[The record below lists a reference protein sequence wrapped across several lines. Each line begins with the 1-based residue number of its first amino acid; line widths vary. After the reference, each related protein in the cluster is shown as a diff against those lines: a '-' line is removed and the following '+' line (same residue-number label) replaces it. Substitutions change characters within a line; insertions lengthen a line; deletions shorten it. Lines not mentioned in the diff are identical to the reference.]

1 MKKVKKSLL
10 QPPYR
15 QKDLIS
21 VNSFIGFCQ
30 KYDIGTTKD
39 ELEYFEK
46 EGLLYPVVR
55 VNRGLVEYKRV
66 LADYDG
72 KGSEEWRFIPK
83 EHIARAKKQYKFK
96 EIDKA
101 TTYGHGSILS
111 GSDNWL
117 DWYVKHSL
125 AIFPARTKFK
135 EWSSYRSNQ
144 TWATNP
150 KKLGYDYE
158 TFYTPYQIYP
168 LQFIQSRR
176 SLTIKN
182 ATPIVSRRTATIKKT
197 IPLLCTIL
205 VYQKIR
211 GYIKRL

>member
-1 MKKVKKSLL
+1 MKKVTKAQL
-10 QPPYR
+10 QPSFR

-101 TTYGHGSILS
+101 TTYGHGSILMGKDRI
-111 GSDNWL
+111 GS
-117 DWYVKHSL
+117 
-125 AIFPARTKFK
+125 
-135 EWSSYRSNQ
+135 SNDIVWCWFGKVIVNY
-144 TWATNP
+144 TWGVTLSCRP
-150 KKLGYDYE
+150 FLICVYWHL
-158 TFYTPYQIYP
+158 P
-168 LQFIQSRR
+168 
-176 SLTIKN
+176 N
-182 ATPIVSRRTATIKKT
+182 ALIRHA
-197 IPLLCTIL
+197 CTE
-205 VYQKIR
+205 
-211 GYIKRL
+211 